1 MYKTDL
7 MEMTRRLS
15 LYI

>member
-7 MEMTRRLS
+7 TS
-15 LYI
+15 L